1 MEPIKIEELESLAK
15 KVKDGSTTRVEDL
28 QIVAGLNASL
38 EMTKF
43 FLNEIKVA
51 KIKQDINN
59 Q

>member
-1 MEPIKIEELESLAK
+1 MKDLAARFK
-15 KVKDGSTTRVEDL
+15 GGETSQEEDL

-38 EMTKF
+38 ELTKF

-51 KIKQDINN
+51 KIKQDINK

>member
-1 MEPIKIEELESLAK
+1 MNEQEMKDLAARFK
-15 KVKDGSTTRVEDL
+15 GGETSQEEDL

-38 EMTKF
+38 ELTKF

-51 KIKQDINN
+51 KIKQDINK